1 MIREDGM
8 MLAKL
13 DNTKGKDGFRTEEWR
28 DLYEHAAEH
37 MLKHMKKRSIERGV
51 ERCRV
56 TITKEELVE
65 LIKRSPCTPFFDA
78 DSPYYREFLW
88 ARSGVGETP
97 RKLTYF
103 TSCFSLS
110 MDLSFRCFATL

>member
-13 DNTKGKDGFRTEEWR
+13 NNLKGKDGFRNEIWR
-28 DLYEHAAEH
+28 DPYEYAAEEI
-37 MLKHMKKRSIERGV
+37 LKNMNERSKDRGV

-56 TITKEELVE
+56 TITREELVE

-78 DSPYYREFLW
+78 DSP
-88 ARSGVGETP
+88 
-97 RKLTYF
+97 
-103 TSCFSLS
+103 
-110 MDLSFRCFATL
+110 

>member
-37 MLKHMKKRSIERGV
+37 MLKHMKKRSKDRGV

-78 DSPYYREFLW
+78 
-88 ARSGVGETP
+88 ARRTIESFSGHDQGWVRLLE
-97 RKLTYF
+97 
-103 TSCFSLS
+103 S
-110 MDLSFRCFATL
+110 

>member
-1 MIREDGM
+1 M
-8 MLAKL
+8 MLAIIE
-13 DNTKGKDGFRTEEWR
+13 NTKGKDGFRTETWR
-28 DLYEHAAEH
+28 DPYEHAAEQL
-37 MLKHMKKRSIERGV
+37 LKDMKKRSKDRGV